1 MEHAYQYS
9 WIIPFVP
16 LPIPILIGMG
26 LLLFP
31 TATKNLRR
39 MWAFPN
45 ILLLSIV
52 MIFSVNLSIQQI
64 NGSSIYQYVWS
75 WTINNDFSFEFG
87 YFIDSLTSIMSILIT
102 TVGIFVLIYSD
113 NYMSH
118 DQGYL
123 RFFAYMSLFNTSM
136 LGLVTSSNLIQIYI
150 FWELVGMCSYLLIG
164 FWFTRP
170 AAANACQKAFVTN
183 RIGDFG
189 LLLGILGFYWITG
202 SFEFQ
207 DLFEIFNNLIYNNEV
222 HFLFVTLCAS
232 LLFAGAVAKSAQ
244 FPLHVWLPDAMEGP
258 TPISALIHAATMVAA
273 GIFLVARLLPLFIV
287 IPYIMNLI
295 SLIGIITVLLG
306 ATLALAQKDI
316 KRGLAYSTMSQLGY
330 MMLALGMG
338 SYRAALFHLITHAYS
353 KALLF
358 LASGSIIHSM
368 EAIVGYSPEKSQN
381 MVFMGGLR
389 KHVPITQIAF
399 LVGTLSL
406 CGIPPLACFWSKDE
420 ILSDSWLYSP
430 IFAIIAWST
439 AGLTAFYMFRIYLLT
454 FEGHLNVH
462 FQKYSGKKSSS
473 FYSIKLWGKEEQKI
487 INRNFRLFPLL
498 TMNNNEQPYTIG
510 VKKGALITI
519 TNFGYKKAFSYPHES
534 DNTMLFPMLILLLF
548 TLFVG
553 AIAIPFNQE
562 GMHLDILSK
571 LLTPSINLLHQN
583 SNDFEDSY
591 QFFKNATF
599 SVSIACFG
607 IFTAF
612 LLYKPF
618 YSSLQNF
625 NLLNSFVK
633 RGPKRILLDKIIY
646 LIYDWSYNRGYID
659 TFYSIS
665 LKKGI
670 RGLAELTHF
679 FDRRVIDGITNGVG
693 ITSFFAG
700 ESIKYLGGSRISFYL
715 LLYLFYVLMF
725 LVIYYFI

>member
-9 WIIPFVP
+9 WIIPFVT

-52 MIFSVNLSIQQI
+52 MIFSLDLSIQQI

-118 DQGYL
+118 DEGYL

-183 RIGDFG
+183 RIGDF
-189 LLLGILGFYWITG
+189 
-202 SFEFQ
+202 
-207 DLFEIFNNLIYNNEV
+207 
-222 HFLFVTLCAS
+222 
-232 LLFAGAVAKSAQ
+232 
-244 FPLHVWLPDAMEGP
+244 
-258 TPISALIHAATMVAA
+258 
-273 GIFLVARLLPLFIV
+273 
-287 IPYIMNLI
+287 
-295 SLIGIITVLLG
+295 
-306 ATLALAQKDI
+306 
-316 KRGLAYSTMSQLGY
+316 
-330 MMLALGMG
+330 
-338 SYRAALFHLITHAYS
+338 
-353 KALLF
+353 
-358 LASGSIIHSM
+358 ASGSIIHSM

-462 FQKYSGKKSSS
+462 FQKYSVKKSSS
-473 FYSIKLWGKEEQKI
+473 F
-487 INRNFRLFPLL
+487 
-498 TMNNNEQPYTIG
+498 
-510 VKKGALITI
+510 
-519 TNFGYKKAFSYPHES
+519 
-534 DNTMLFPMLILLLF
+534 
-548 TLFVG
+548 
-553 AIAIPFNQE
+553 IP
-562 GMHLDILSK
+562 
-571 LLTPSINLLHQN
+571 
-583 SNDFEDSY
+583 
-591 QFFKNATF
+591 
-599 SVSIACFG
+599 
-607 IFTAF
+607 
-612 LLYKPF
+612 
-618 YSSLQNF
+618 
-625 NLLNSFVK
+625 
-633 RGPKRILLDKIIY
+633 
-646 LIYDWSYNRGYID
+646 
-659 TFYSIS
+659 
-665 LKKGI
+665 
-670 RGLAELTHF
+670 
-679 FDRRVIDGITNGVG
+679 
-693 ITSFFAG
+693 
-700 ESIKYLGGSRISFYL
+700 
-715 LLYLFYVLMF
+715 
-725 LVIYYFI
+725 